1 MKFLLDSPQL
11 RRPRLQ
17 IKMTYGDIVRD
28 IVDLSGSDDNSLESG
43 SFQDDYPSPAG
54 FARQSLR
61 SIVLG
66 AEMDFRCPE
75 SL

>member
-43 SFQDDYPSPAG
+43 SFQDDYPSPQVLPGSHCAALYWEQKWT
-54 FARQSLR
+54 FAAQNL
-61 SIVLG
+61 
-66 AEMDFRCPE
+66 
-75 SL
+75 